1 MGLRQQVGLKGRTAG
16 TELFT
21 SILGLRET
29 LLQAGELA
37 WVSGKAKQIQVFRK

>member
-1 MGLRQQVGLKGRTAG
+1 MGLRQQLGFKGGTAG

-21 SILGLRET
+21 SILGLREM

-37 WVSGKAKQIQVFRK
+37 WVSGKATQIQVF